1 MNTWKQNL
9 EETKKHYI
17 DWWNHKGI
25 VLNMWEH
32 FQEGVKPHADIPE
45 PKPYKD
51 LDQRWFDPAWRA
63 EYLDWYVAHSS
74 LMADMLPVANTQLGP
89 GSLAAILGGVFEGG
103 EDTIWIHPNP
113 NYTDDI
119 VFDPQHPNWLLH
131 KELLK
136 ACKAKA
142 QGHYYVGMPDLMEG
156 MDVLAA
162 IKGTDKVLL
171 DTVMQPEVLEHQMQ
185 QINDIYFRVF
195 DELYDII
202 REGDEMAFCYFSS
215 WAPGKMSKL
224 QSDISTM
231 ISVDDYRRFVQPF
244 IREQC
249 QKIDYTLYHLDGVG
263 AMHHLD
269 ALLEIKELN
278 AIQWTPGVGEPQG
291 GSPKWYDLYKKILA
305 GGKSIMACW
314 VTLEE
319 LRPLL
324 DNIEGDGV
332 HIEMDFHNE
341 QEVEQA
347 LRIVEEYEHSRNLH
361 PANDVKDDVDRQVEE
376 IIRKVE
382 SRESRESRS
391 SRESRNSREIPSNRI
406 LVLDGAMGTMIQQ
419 YQLREEDFRSVR
431 FVNHN
436 YDLKGCNDVLS
447 LTAPFVVRDIHRKYL
462 EAGAD
467 IIETNTFNA
476 QRISMGDFGLQD
488 YCREINLAAVQ
499 IARQCAE
506 EYSTPEKPRYVA
518 GSIGPTS
525 KTFVSED
532 GNDKETFAT
541 VLREAYAEQIQA
553 LVDGG
558 VDVLLIETIFDTQ
571 NARIAFEEAKRIAPE
586 MPIMLSFSVSTPDGH
601 NMLGQ
606 DIQEFISTFKK
617 DDLFSVGINCV
628 SDVKAMTPLVCQLA
642 RFGTKVSIYPTAGM
656 PDGKGR
662 YNKTPESLVA
672 DLWPLLE
679 NHCLNIVGGCCGT
692 TDKHICLIN
701 KVIEPTAGIFLS
713 PLNTETQ
720 PTVVFSKEPGL
731 SSSSSST
738 SPASETSEATPE
750 ERLFQAILNGKSDEA
765 ASATKEAVSQK
776 IAPQD
781 LINGQMIR
789 AMGEVGQRFQDGKA
803 FVPQLLM
810 AGRAMKAALELLKPL
825 LAGNASTSLG
835 KVVIG
840 TVKGDLHDIGKNL
853 VASMLEGCGFEV
865 VNIGIDVSADTFI
878 EEVKKNQPDILC
890 MSALLTTTMGYMKEV
905 IDALEAAGIRDQVKV
920 MVGGAPVT
928 QGFADEIGADGYS
941 DNANSAVTVAK
952 QLLGKI

>member
-1 MNTWKQNL
+1 MMNTWKANL

-32 FQEGVKPHADIPE
+32 FQEGVKPHADIPV
-45 PKPYKD
+45 PKPYRD
-51 LDQRWFDPAWRA
+51 LNQRWFDPEWRA

-113 NYTDDI
+113 NYSDDI
-119 VFDPQHPNWLLH
+119 VFDPNHPNWLLH

-136 ACKAKA
+136 ACKQKAK
-142 QGHYYVGMPDLMEG
+142 GHYYVGMPDLMEG
-156 MDVLAA
+156 LDVLAA

-314 VTLEE
+314 VTLDE
-319 LRPLL
+319 LKPLL
-324 DNIEGDGV
+324 DNIGGEGV
-332 HIEMDFHNE
+332 HIEMDFHSE
-341 QEVEQA
+341 REVEQA
-347 LRIVEEYEHSRNLH
+347 LRIVEEYQSR
-361 PANDVKDDVDRQVEE
+361 DEVDRKVEE
-376 IIRKVE
+376 IIRIVE
-382 SRESRESRS
+382 QNQESHHTSHLS
-391 SRESRNSREIPSNRI
+391 SLTSHLNKI

-419 YQLREEDFRSVR
+419 YHLHEDDFRGTR
-431 FVNHN
+431 FADHPKE
-436 YDLKGCNDVLS
+436 LKGCNDVLV
-447 LTAPFVVRDIHRKYL
+447 LTKPDIIRDIHRKYL

-476 QRISMGDFGLQD
+476 QRISMGDYGMQE
-488 YCREINLAAVQ
+488 YCREINLAAARL
-499 IARQCAE
+499 ARQCADE
-506 EYSTPEKPRYVA
+506 FTSSDKPRYVV

-525 KTFVSED
+525 RTFVSEEEK
-532 GNDKETFAT
+532 GKRAEFAAALHT
-541 VLREAYAEQIQA
+541 AYAEQIQA
-553 LVDGG
+553 LADGG
-558 VDVLLIETIFDTQ
+558 VDALLIETIFDVEI
-571 NARIAFEEAKRIAPE
+571 ARIAFEEAKRIAPQL
-586 MPIMLSFSVSTPDGH
+586 PIMLSFSVSTPDGH

-606 DIQEFISTFKK
+606 DIVEFLDTLAS
-617 DDLFSVGINCV
+617 DLSLQPSDIFSVGINCV
-628 SDVKAMTPLVCQLA
+628 ADVPQMTPFVCRLA
-642 RFGTKVSIYPTAGM
+642 QFGTKVSLYPNAGM
-656 PDGKGR
+656 PDGNGH
-662 YNKTPESLVA
+662 YSKTPEKLLA
-672 DLWPLLE
+672 DVWPLLE
-679 NHCLNIVGGCCGT
+679 NHRLNIIGGCCGT
-692 TDKHICLIN
+692 TDANIRLFAQA
-701 KVIEPTAGIFLS
+701 IEPVPGVRLS
-713 PLNTETQ
+713 PLKTHPHPLPVSEGSEYFPIKETAE
-720 PTVVFSKEPGL
+720 KL
-731 SSSSSST
+731 SIPFPHREGT
-738 SPASETSEATPE
+738 GESP
-750 ERLFQAILNGKSDEA
+750 LFEAILNGKSDEA
-765 ASATKEAVSQK
+765 AAATKDAIAQGL
-776 IAPQD
+776 APQD

-810 AGRAMKAALELLKPL
+810 AGRAMKAALELLKPMM
-825 LAGNASTSLG
+825 AGTTSTSLG

-865 VNIGIDVSADTFI
+865 VNIGIDVSADKFI
-878 EEVKKNQPDILC
+878 EAIKENQPDILC

-905 IDALEAAGIRDQVKV
+905 IDALEKAGIRNQVKV

-952 QLLGKI
+952 QLLKVKR